1 MKKEKDSWLGV
12 LLSYT
17 DGSGRRM
24 LLSIILSIISVISG
38 LIPYYCIYRAIDLYI
53 RNINNVPIQDIVR
66 WCLYALLFH
75 VIKIVCFSAST
86 WISHIAAY
94 HILEG
99 LRLRLRWAMWKD
111 TALVR
116 SRALW
121 WKRSRTWNR
130 LLRI

>member
-53 RNINNVPIQDIVR
+53 RNINNVPIQDNVR
-66 WCLYALLFH
+66 WSLYALLFH
-75 VIKIVCFSAST
+75 VIKIV
-86 WISHIAAY
+86 
-94 HILEG
+94 
-99 LRLRLRWAMWKD
+99 
-111 TALVR
+111 
-116 SRALW
+116 
-121 WKRSRTWNR
+121 
-130 LLRI
+130 